1 MRQLSLAA
9 LTAALVLMFGTPVMA
24 QDMLKVTGW
33 VSRIDTQAVS
43 ITILPEGGTAVTVI
57 MSDPESLSKVVES
70 DKAEARYRVQD
81 GKNMG
86 RWLRKITDGGC
97 P

>member
-1 MRQLSLAA
+1 MRKLSVVP
-9 LTAALVLMFGTPVMA
+9 LTVLMALILGTLVMA
-24 QDMLKVTGW
+24 QDLLKVTGW
-33 VSRIDTQAVS
+33 VSKIDTQAVS

-57 MSDPESLSKVVES
+57 MNDPKSLSKVVES

>member
-1 MRQLSLAA
+1 MRKISVVA
-9 LTAALVLMFGTPVMA
+9 LTALLVLTFGTPVRA
-24 QDMLKVTGW
+24 QDLLKVTGW
-33 VSRIDTQAVS
+33 VSRIDTQALS

-70 DKAEARYRVQD
+70 DKAEARYRVKD